1 MNLLDVKLRGDSLA
15 IYHFVGKQF
24 VLQLVG
30 HRLGND
36 KSLWN
41 GTRNNHF
48 SDSTA
53 QQQPF
58 VIREH
63 AAYGHRSRL
72 RIDYPT
78 NGLDAPGL
86 VIDSTVIEL

>member
-1 MNLLDVKLRGDSLA
+1 MREIEVKILRGAETGNGAYQTYIVPVDETAAVSVMNLLDVKLRGDSLT

-36 KSLWN
+36 KGLRN
-41 GTRNNHF
+41 GTRNYHF

-53 QQQPF
+53 EQ
-58 VIREH
+58 
-63 AAYGHRSRL
+63 
-72 RIDYPT
+72 
-78 NGLDAPGL
+78 
-86 VIDSTVIEL
+86 